1 MFVQPIGVG
10 RSRGGQEGQRERGE
24 KHGEVWC
31 GGESCASE
39 PSTED
44 VVCVV

>member
-31 GGESCASE
+31 VWGELCK
-39 PSTED
+39 
-44 VVCVV
+44 